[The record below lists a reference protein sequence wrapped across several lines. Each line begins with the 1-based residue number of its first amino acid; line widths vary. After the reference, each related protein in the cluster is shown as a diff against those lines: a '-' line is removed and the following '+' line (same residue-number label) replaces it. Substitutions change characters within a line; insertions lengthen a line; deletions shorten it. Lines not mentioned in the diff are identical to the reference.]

1 MQVWETLA
9 TPIFMAFVMG
19 TVMYAGVGGAWLWWP
34 RLCGE
39 CPPPP
44 AQGGGGQ
51 VTREGQGEDK
61 GALAW
66 QSRRAAAEAAAAR
79 APGCGNPVATQ
90 VMCSRSHTGQTQ
102 VSVKKEWEGEQI
114 VLWVRKFSCQSPWD

>member
-1 MQVWETLA
+1 MLEW
-9 TPIFMAFVMG
+9 
-19 TVMYAGVGGAWLWWP
+19 AGPGSGGPDCVGSA
-34 RLCGE
+34 
-39 CPPPP
+39 PPTP

-90 VMCSRSHTGQTQ
+90 VMRSRSHTGQTQ
-102 VSVKKEWEGEQI
+102 VSVKEWEGEQI
-114 VLWVRKFSCQSPWD
+114 VLWVRKFFCQSPWD